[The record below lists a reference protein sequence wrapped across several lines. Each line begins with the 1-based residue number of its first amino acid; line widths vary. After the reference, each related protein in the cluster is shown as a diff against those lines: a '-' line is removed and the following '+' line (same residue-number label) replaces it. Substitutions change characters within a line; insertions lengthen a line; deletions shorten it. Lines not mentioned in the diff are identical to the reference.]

1 MVDGNLFIPLSPPS
15 SPRMSVYST
24 TPAENDWPSSDIKAL
39 DAASTHS
46 DSDMALLQAE
56 VNGHNFDLKRPLLR
70 THKSFPYSLD
80 TKHSLTNGCSSP
92 TRVGLSNIDELDTT
106 DMPTVTFGG
115 SAPASPVSRLTPPSP
130 HDPLNGDRSDPQG
143 DEIILDD
150 KDDLCDDSIKDEDKP
165 PISAAELRAQKRKM
179 KRFRLTHNQTRFLMS
194 EFARQAHPD
203 AAHRERLA
211 REIPGL
217 SPRQVQVWFQNRR
230 AKLKRLTSDDRERMM
245 RSRALPEDFDMA
257 QALHSPFGSGHGLGT
272 PLTSPGSFT
281 PGFPEGNMM
290 RPLSI
295 DTLRRGPMDSHISPT
310 GISPAFG
317 GFTFTPP
324 QSATD
329 TLSPVS
335 AHEGSPFGFPSTQ
348 LEGSPRTSNPFSMS
362 TSGAPAYAAHHSIP
376 RLSLHADR
384 VVRSRAESLSSPLR
398 ASMSYTHGHDSG
410 LSSADSTGHLE
421 RPSLGGDHNQRSYSS
436 SMMPYGLGYS
446 YSPVPGF
453 QASSNSRMRSFSGSV
468 PRRIELSTH
477 YTPSR
482 SSTTPQ
488 TATFPTYTSSPL
500 VTPQSFAMPQ
510 LSAPHHITSFQNS
523 YLRNDSSQNDQYPG
537 VGAVLGEVIE
547 NSNQDTDDSN
557 DQLSHSY

>member
-15 SPRMSVYST
+15 SPRMSAYST
-24 TPAENDWPSSDIKAL
+24 TPADNEWQSSDLKSL
-39 DAASTHS
+39 DTTSAHS
-46 DSDMALLQAE
+46 DGDMALLQAE
-56 VNGHNFDLKRPLLR
+56 VSAHNFDLKRPLLR
-70 THKSFPYSLD
+70 THKSFPYTLD
-80 TKHSLTNGCSSP
+80 SKHHHSNGADSP
-92 TRVGLSNIDELDTT
+92 SRERISMSNIDEVDSSE
-106 DMPTVTFGG
+106 MPTVTFGG

-130 HDPLNGDRSDPQG
+130 HDAVNGEKNEPQG
-143 DEIILDD
+143 DEIITEDM
-150 KDDLCDDSIKDEDKP
+150 DEKSGEDGVKEEEKAP
-165 PISAAELRAQKRKM
+165 MTAAELRAQKRKM

-245 RSRALPEDFDMA
+245 RSRALPDDFDMA
-257 QALHSPFGSGHGLGT
+257 QALHSPFGSTHGLGT
-272 PLTSPGSFT
+272 PLASPGSYQ
-281 PGFPEGNMM
+281 PSFPEGNMM

-295 DTLRRGPMDSHISPT
+295 DTLRRGPVDSHISPT

-335 AHEGSPFGFPSTQ
+335 NHEGSPFGFPSAPLDT
-348 LEGSPRTSNPFSMS
+348 SPRTSNPFSS
-362 TSGAPAYAAHHSIP
+362 SVSASPAYAAHHNIP

-384 VVRSRAESLSSPLR
+384 IARSRAESLSSPLR
-398 ASMSYTHGHDSG
+398 ASMSAYTNGHDNSFNGSNDSG
-410 LSSADSTGHLE
+410 NH
-421 RPSLGGDHNQRSYSS
+421 
-436 SMMPYGLGYS
+436 MPYGIGYS

-453 QASSNSRMRSFSGSV
+453 QAASASRMRSFSSSV

-482 SSTTPQ
+482 SATTPQ

-500 VTPQSFAMPQ
+500 ITPQSYSMPQ
-510 LSAPHHITSFQNS
+510 MSAPHHITTFPNS
-523 YLRNDSSQNDQYPG
+523 YLRNDNGQSDQYSSGSILGEVMENSNHDNDDQNDQ
-537 VGAVLGEVIE
+537 I
-547 NSNQDTDDSN
+547 SQ
-557 DQLSHSY
+557 SY